1 MKNLVLFFKKIFF
14 KITRKTLRLI
24 LLLSLNSFKL
34 RIHFLI
40 YYFDEN
46 RENELFNL
54 NKLILQKGKAIDIG
68 CNKGLYSYALSKQKK
83 ISKIYSFE
91 PNKIIIKDLYNYN
104 CSKVKIYNL
113 ALSDKNKKN
122 QLIIPFNKHQE
133 LDGWQHWKKIF
144 SLTLN
149 LKNLRK

>member
-1 MKNLVLFFKKIFF
+1 M
-14 KITRKTLRLI
+14 
-24 LLLSLNSFKL
+24 

-133 LDGWQHWKKIF
+133 LDG
-144 SLTLN
+144 
-149 LKNLRK
+149 